1 MFKKQFVTIS
11 DVINIEK
18 NVVWKRCQI
27 YFNYDDGTF
36 YIMIKAKRCE
46 VIKSRKGDF
55 IYG

>member
-11 DVINIEK
+11 DVGDLK
-18 NVVWKRCQI
+18 NCKI
-27 YFNYDDGTF
+27 YFDYDYELF
-36 YIMIKAKRCE
+36 YIIIRSKKQK